1 LAAVTLAGFKRLFRL
16 LDAPFP
22 DFCGNIAAQEE
33 LLVVVWRKELEM
45 SDFRGGVMIK
55 VPHSGESRLPGS
67 TALHLD
73 AFRFRLPLWL

>member
-1 LAAVTLAGFKRLFRL
+1 MAAVTLACFEDLVRLP
-16 LDAPFP
+16 DAPFP

-33 LLVVVWRKELEM
+33 LVVVVWRKELKT
-45 SDFRGGVMIK
+45 SDFRGGTMIK
-55 VPHSGESRLPGS
+55 VPHSGESRLQGS